1 MYRLGP
7 GALDKIDS
15 GTFETLEPE
24 EKLIF
29 RVLQGAEYQEFEV
42 AEEDLEKL
50 LLWQARVQAD
60 TLLLDMLYN
69 GKIFWAGFADDG
81 DDGNSYWTSSPL
93 GRSLM
98 GDESELP
105 QI

>member
-24 EKLIF
+24 EKLIM

-42 AEEDLEKL
+42 GEEDLEKL
-50 LLWQARVQAD
+50 ILWQARVRAD
-60 TLLLDMLYN
+60 VLLLDLLYK
-69 GKIFWAGFADDG
+69 GEIFWAGFADDG
-81 DDGNSYWTSSPL
+81 DDGNSHWTLSPQ
-93 GRSLM
+93 GRSRTRE
-98 GDESELP
+98 DDLP